1 MTYRVLSNQ
10 RGGRATLLFTAA
22 NNSALTTALVV
33 NGETIAGLR
42 INSVWLGSNVA
53 ASATI
58 ARGANTVLVV
68 PSGMEIVDF
77 ATAKMPITL
86 DPAANVSVTFS
97 AAGTHTLI
105 VEFQKDSD
113 KVDAV

>member
-1 MTYRVLSNQ
+1 MSNQ
-10 RGGRATLLFTAA
+10 RGGRAVLLYTAA
-22 NNSALTTALVV
+22 NNADLKTVLVA
-33 NGETIAGLR
+33 NGETISGVR
-42 INSVWLGSNVA
+42 INAVWLGSNVA

-68 PSGMEIVDF
+68 PSGADIVDL
-77 ATAKMPITL
+77 AMAKFPMAL

-105 VEFQKDSD
+105 VEFQKESNR
-113 KVDAV
+113 VDAV

>member
-1 MTYRVLSNQ
+1 MTYRVMSNQ
-10 RGGRATLLFTAA
+10 RGSRATLLFTAA
-22 NNSALTTALVV
+22 NNFAPSVLAV
-33 NGETIAGLR
+33 NGENISGLR

-68 PSGMEIVDF
+68 PSGMEVVDF
-77 ATAKMPITL
+77 ATAKMPMAL
-86 DPAANVSVTFS
+86 DAAANVAVTFS

-105 VEFQKDSD
+105 VEFQKSSD
-113 KVDAV
+113 KEDAV